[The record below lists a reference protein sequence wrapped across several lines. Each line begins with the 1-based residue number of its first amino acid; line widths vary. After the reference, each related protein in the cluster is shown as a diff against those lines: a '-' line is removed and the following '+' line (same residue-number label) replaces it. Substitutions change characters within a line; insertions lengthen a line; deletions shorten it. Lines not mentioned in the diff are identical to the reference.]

1 MARTIRLD
9 CKGRT
14 AREVVDRL
22 VAELDRPGNGR
33 RVVLLV
39 ENLPRVQDSLTRLL
53 RQILDL
59 FNRRE
64 TQAAL
69 VDPSGCADVLLRAL
83 GGSVHVRA
91 CRSEDE
97 AGGPLD
103 VLVVEDT
110 PDSLE
115 FVRTLLES
123 AGHRVACAATGEEA
137 VRLGRAR
144 RFDLILLDLVLPD
157 VDGVEVARRL
167 AETGTP
173 LVAMSAHLD
182 RWSEEEARRAGFRR
196 FLPKPF
202 KTADLLAA
210 LPPR

>member
-9 CKGRT
+9 CKGRS
-14 AREVVDRL
+14 ARELVDRL
-22 VAELDRPGNGR
+22 TAELDRPGNGR
-33 RVVLLV
+33 RVVLFV
-39 ENLPRVQDSLTRLL
+39 DDLPRVQDSVGRLL
-53 RQILDL
+53 RQILDV

-64 TQAAL
+64 TNAAL
-69 VDPSGCADVLLRAL
+69 VDPSGCADVLVRAL
-83 GGSVHVRA
+83 GGSVHVQV
-91 CRSEDE
+91 CRSEAE
-97 AGGPLD
+97 VSGPLD

-115 FVRTLLES
+115 FVRELLES
-123 AGHRVACAATGEEA
+123 AGHRVACAATGAEA

-167 AETGTP
+167 AETKTP
-173 LVAMSAHLD
+173 VVAMSAHLD
-182 RWSEEEARRAGFRR
+182 RWSEEEAHRAGFRR

-202 KTADLLAA
+202 KTAELLAA
-210 LPPR
+210 IAPR

>member
-1 MARTIRLD
+1 MPRTIRLD
-9 CKGRT
+9 CKDRS
-14 AREVVDRL
+14 AREVIDRL

-39 ENLPRVQDSLTRLL
+39 DNLPRVRDSLSRLL

-64 TQAAL
+64 TKAFL
-69 VDPSGCADVLLRAL
+69 VDPSGCADVLFRAL
-83 GGSVHVRA
+83 GGSVHLEV

-97 AGGPLD
+97 VSGPLD

-137 VRLGRAR
+137 VRLGRER

-157 VDGVEVARRL
+157 FDGVEVARRL
-167 AETGTP
+167 AETKTP
-173 LVAMSAHLD
+173 VVAMSAHLD
-182 RWSEEEARRAGFRR
+182 RWGEDEARRAGFRR

-210 LPPR
+210 LSSR